1 MWIRD
6 SEPLILVEP
15 GNAINFSLSIWVS
28 HHVFD
33 YRTLELVDCFLMNK
47 LGDELFSV
55 SQGKRPELLKVV
67 YRNSFNASHRIL
79 VNMEAKLVCLKNQ
92 PSIYYRPEFA

>member
-1 MWIRD
+1 
-6 SEPLILVEP
+6 
-15 GNAINFSLSIWVS
+15 
-28 HHVFD
+28 
-33 YRTLELVDCFLMNK
+33 MNK

-79 VNMEAKLVCLKNQ
+79 VNMEVVKYGVSQKPA
-92 PSIYYRPEFA
+92 